1 MEGFPRRFGG
11 YVLVKPLARGG
22 MGALYLALHGNRGM
36 EKLCVVK
43 TALPHLIE
51 KGYLQRFKDEA
62 KVVVRLSHGNL
73 VGVFDAGQVKG
84 EIYLGMDFIEG
95 KDLRA
100 VWNRCAQRGGAFPL
114 PVAVQIVKE
123 LVRGLGEKPVRLI
136 ATGGHADRIVRGARL
151 GLTVDSDLTLYGLG
165 RIYALNRSA
174 SRGTR
179 A

>member
-22 MGALYLALHGNRGM
+22 MGALYLALHGQRGM
-36 EKLCVVK
+36 EKLWIIK

-84 EIYLGMDFIEG
+84 EIYLGMEFVEG

-100 VWNRCAQRGGAFPL
+100 V
-114 PVAVQIVKE
+114 QIV
-123 LVRGLGEKPVRLI
+123 VPRRAWPFPSRWRSTSSRSWRVAW
-136 ATGGHADRIVRGARL
+136 ATPTPSKGCASFTGTFRPRTCSCPIPAR
-151 GLTVDSDLTLYGLG
+151 
-165 RIYALNRSA
+165 
-174 SRGTR
+174 
-179 A
+179 